1 MMNYVS
7 TAKAGALGALAMTV
21 LMVIAR
27 ALGMTTL
34 NIEMALGSLLTQQIG
49 AGSWILGLMMHL
61 AIGGL
66 LAQFYAFG
74 FEVLTERASG
84 WIGAGFS
91 VIHSSIAGLL
101 MFWLGSIHPLMRN
114 NGVIPAPGPFAIEY
128 GMLTAV
134 AFIALHVVYGAWVG
148 YWYAMR
154 REVEV
159 HPSEEMPR
167 AA

>member
-1 MMNYVS
+1 MMNYMN

-34 NIEMALGSLLTQQIG
+34 NIEMALGSLLTRQIG

-66 LAQFYAFG
+66 LAQLYAFG
-74 FEVLTERASG
+74 FEFLTERASA

-91 VIHSSIAGLL
+91 LIHSAIAGLL
-101 MFWLGSIHPLMRN
+101 MFWLGSIHPLMRS
-114 NGVIPAPGPFAIEY
+114 NGVITAPGPFAIEY
-128 GMLTAV
+128 GTLTAV
-134 AFIALHVVYGAWVG
+134 AFVALHLVYGAWLG
-148 YWYAMR
+148 WSHTIWQA
-154 REVEV
+154 VEV
-159 HPSEEMPR
+159 HPSDEMPR

>member
-1 MMNYVS
+1 MTNYVN
-7 TAKAGALGALAMTV
+7 TAKAGALGALAMTI

-49 AGSWILGLMMHL
+49 AFSWILGLLMHV
-61 AIGGL
+61 AIGGF
-66 LAQFYAFG
+66 LAQLYAFG
-74 FEVLTERASG
+74 FEFLTERANA

-91 VIHSSIAGLL
+91 VVHSSFAGLL

-114 NGVIPAPGPFAIEY
+114 NGVITAPGPFAIEY
-128 GMLTAV
+128 GTLTAV
-134 AFIALHVVYGAWVG
+134 AFIALHLVYGAGVG
-148 YWYAMR
+148 YLYTLWQ
-154 REVEV
+154 ETEIST
-159 HPSEEMPR
+159 SEEMPH